1 MEAPQVEGLLVSG
14 ESSRRKVEAKSKRK
28 KVRCFKGGEWGH
40 VKKECRGKEARRSVE
55 ERRQVLMLSV
65 GDSDNDSN
73 LLWSV

>member
-28 KVRCFKGGEWGH
+28 KVRCFKCGEWGH
-40 VKKECRGKEARRSVE
+40 VKKECPGKKEASANVAI
-55 ERRQVLMLSV
+55 SV

-73 LLWSV
+73 LL